1 MQMGEAHLCLS
12 TFQCVYVSICNLYV
26 LFAWLR
32 WTAII
37 SGELFLARMVLVG
50 CGSRAR
56 QVSDADLLI
65 TKKKTFDRSNSFFD
79 WCDWFVWIQF
89 TYI

>member
-12 TFQCVYVSICNLYV
+12 TFQRVCVCIGNLYV

-37 SGELFLARMVLVG
+37 RGECFLARMVFVG

-65 TKKKTFDRSNSFFD
+65 TKKKNFSSK
-79 WCDWFVWIQF
+79 Q
-89 TYI
+89 